1 MIHLQPQSGSA
12 VYLKFRLQLLLPYK
26 RKIDRSDFIFELEEL
41 LSIDNISVI
50 EEEESLI
57 IETPLYKVL
66 IGKLKTEIK
75 F

>member
-1 MIHLQPQSGSA
+1 MTKTDLEKIEFLSSL
-12 VYLKFRLQLLLPYK
+12 LKQK
-26 RKIDRSDFIFELEEL
+26 KIDRNDFLYELEEL
-41 LSIDNISVI
+41 LSIDNINVI

-66 IGKLKTEIK
+66 ISKLKTEIK

>member
-1 MIHLQPQSGSA
+1 MTKKEIEKIEMLSSL
-12 VYLKFRLQLLLPYK
+12 LKQ

-50 EEEESLI
+50 EEENSLV

-66 IGKLKTEIK
+66 ISKLKTEIK

>member
-1 MIHLQPQSGSA
+1 M
-12 VYLKFRLQLLLPYK
+12 VN
-26 RKIDRSDFIFELEEL
+26 KIDLEKIEFLSSLLKQGRMDKDEFLYELEEL
-41 LSIDNISVI
+41 LSIDDINVI
-50 EEEESLI
+50 EENESLI

>member
-1 MIHLQPQSGSA
+1 M
-12 VYLKFRLQLLLPYK
+12 VN
-26 RKIDRSDFIFELEEL
+26 KIDLEKIEFLSSLLKQGRIGKSDFVFELQEL
-41 LSIDNISVI
+41 LSIDSINVI

>member
-1 MIHLQPQSGSA
+1 MINKVNLEKIEFLSSL
-12 VYLKFRLQLLLPYK
+12 LKQ
-26 RKIDRSDFIFELEEL
+26 RKIDREDFLYELEEL
-41 LSIDNISVI
+41 LSIDDINVI
-50 EEEESLI
+50 EENESLV

>member
-1 MIHLQPQSGSA
+1 MTKMDLEKIEFLSSL
-12 VYLKFRLQLLLPYK
+12 LKQ

-50 EEEESLI
+50 EEENSLI

>member
-1 MIHLQPQSGSA
+1 MTKMDLEKIEILSSL
-12 VYLKFRLQLLLPYK
+12 LKQK
-26 RKIDRSDFIFELEEL
+26 KIDRNDFLYELEEL
-41 LSIDNISVI
+41 LSIDNINVI
-50 EEEESLI
+50 EEENSLI

>member
-1 MIHLQPQSGSA
+1 MINKVNLEKIEFLSSL
-12 VYLKFRLQLLLPYK
+12 LKQ
-26 RKIDRSDFIFELEEL
+26 RKIGKSDFVFELEEL

-50 EEEESLI
+50 EEENSLI